1 LTFFLPHPKGFAYT
15 NGWRGRQIVALA
27 RQHSIATIFDFR
39 HHVVA
44 GGLMSYGSSLASAYH
59 QAGRYTGRIL
69 KGEKPGDLP
78 VMQPTKFERMI
89 NLKTAKALD
98 LEIPPTLFRSPAMR
112 SCSPDAARR

>member
-1 LTFFLPHPKGFAYT
+1 MAGAGVRSSRL
-15 NGWRGRQIVALA
+15 RGSTL
-27 RQHSIATIFDFR
+27 SPTIFDFR

-59 QAGRYTGRIL
+59 KAGRYTGRIH

-89 NLKTAKALD
+89 NLKTAKALVF
-98 LEIPPTLFRSPAMR
+98 EIPPTLFRSPAQQ
-112 SCSPDAARR
+112 